1 MLSEI
6 VNRSRP
12 LPAGSRLLILGG
24 GFSGTAVAK
33 AVEALGTPVIT
44 TRRQPCA
51 VTGALPFD
59 SATGRRPSLDSLQGV
74 THLLSTIPPDRN
86 GQDPVLSRLLPDLK
100 RLPLQWAG
108 YLSTTGIYGDH
119 QGHWVSEATPA
130 KPGQDRSRRRLDCEN
145 AWLNSGLPVQILRL
159 PGIYGPGRSIL
170 NSLRDGRARRIVKPN
185 QVFCRIHVEDIA
197 GACLHLIHAAANGQH
212 PTHVNVVDHCP
223 APSHALLDF
232 GAALLGRPTPET
244 EDFAT
249 ASEGMSAMALSFWAE
264 NRRVSNDRLCNVL
277 GYELLHPHFKAGLR
291 DCAHQDSLKAT
302 TSLDHR

>member
-159 PGIYGPGRSIL
+159 PGIYGPGLS
-170 NSLRDGRARRIVKPN
+170 
-185 QVFCRIHVEDIA
+185 
-197 GACLHLIHAAANGQH
+197 LIHI
-212 PTHVNVVDHCP
+212 
-223 APSHALLDF
+223 
-232 GAALLGRPTPET
+232 
-244 EDFAT
+244 
-249 ASEGMSAMALSFWAE
+249 
-264 NRRVSNDRLCNVL
+264 
-277 GYELLHPHFKAGLR
+277 
-291 DCAHQDSLKAT
+291 
-302 TSLDHR
+302 